1 MSHGGI
7 SQVIMYVEV
16 QKILRRARI
25 GEGASQAVRCCDA
38 KPSEP
43 AVVIG

>member
-16 QKILRRARI
+16 QKILRSGDWLNLDYLSLALRSLI
-25 GEGASQAVRCCDA
+25 PMSLT
-38 KPSEP
+38 
-43 AVVIG
+43 